1 MKRSF
6 ILVISCVC
14 ALALA
19 LFAMTACGGGSSDS
33 SQSSASSSAASS
45 DASGT
50 EGAEEGNPEDA
61 TASSMSSDEVRSV
74 FEQAVTGMSE
84 YYKGTTPVGEQLYY
98 AGGADGENAILVLVV
113 PESSASAVFI
123 GPATVG
129 DDNKL
134 TVQDETTGSSIS
146 FAVIDNGDGTY
157 SFSMGDQY
165 GAAVMSRCSSAEVV
179 DALTEVVM
187 ATSAAQAG
195 AQGTA
200 QGQDQAQP
208 QE

>member
-1 MKRSF
+1 MKRSS

-14 ALALA
+14 ALAIA
-19 LFAMTACGGGSSDS
+19 LFALTACGGGASDS
-33 SQSSASSSAASS
+33 SNSSSSSSTASSSTG
-45 DASGT
+45 GT
-50 EGAEEGNPEDA
+50 EEGSEAVNPDDV
-61 TASSMSSDEVRSV
+61 TASSMSADEIRGV

-84 YYKGTTPVGEQLYY
+84 YYKGTTPVGEALYY

-113 PESSASAVFI
+113 PESNASAIFI

-129 DDNKL
+129 EDNKL
-134 TVQDETTGSSIS
+134 TVTDETTGSSIS
-146 FAVIDNGDGTY
+146 FAVIDNEDGTY
-157 SFSMGDQY
+157 SFSMGEQY

-187 ATSAAQAG
+187 ATSAAQTA
-195 AQGTA
+195 ATQEGT
-200 QGQDQAQP
+200 QGQEQP

>member
-33 SQSSASSSAASS
+33 SQSSTSGSAASS
-45 DASGT
+45 GASGT
-50 EGAEEGNPEDA
+50 EGSEEGNPEDA
-61 TASSMSSDEVRSV
+61 TASSMSSDEVRGV

-84 YYKGTTPVGEQLYY
+84 YYKGTPVGEQLYY

-157 SFSMGDQY
+157 SFSMGEQY

-195 AQGTA
+195 AQDTT
-200 QGQDQAQP
+200 QDPNQAQP

>member
-1 MKRSF
+1 
-6 ILVISCVC
+6 
-14 ALALA
+14 
-19 LFAMTACGGGSSDS
+19 
-33 SQSSASSSAASS
+33 
-45 DASGT
+45 
-50 EGAEEGNPEDA
+50 
-61 TASSMSSDEVRSV
+61 MSSDEVRSV

-146 FAVIDNGDGTY
+146 FAVIDNGRRHVFVQHGRPI
-157 SFSMGDQY
+157 
-165 GAAVMSRCSSAEVV
+165 RCRRDEQMQLRRGRRRAH
-179 DALTEVVM
+179 
-187 ATSAAQAG
+187 
-195 AQGTA
+195 
-200 QGQDQAQP
+200 
-208 QE
+208 

>member
-19 LFAMTACGGGSSDS
+19 LFALTACGGGSSDS

-50 EGAEEGNPEDA
+50 EGSEEGNPEDA

-74 FEQAVTGMSE
+74 FVQAVTGMSE

-98 AGGADGENAILVLVV
+98 AWWCHDGENAILVFGRPRVQRIGGL
-113 PESSASAVFI
+113 SS
-123 GPATVG
+123 
-129 DDNKL
+129 DRL
-134 TVQDETTGSSIS
+134 
-146 FAVIDNGDGTY
+146 
-157 SFSMGDQY
+157 
-165 GAAVMSRCSSAEVV
+165 R
-179 DALTEVVM
+179 L
-187 ATSAAQAG
+187 
-195 AQGTA
+195 
-200 QGQDQAQP
+200 
-208 QE
+208 

>member
-14 ALALA
+14 ALAIA
-19 LFAMTACGGGSSDS
+19 LFALTACGGGSSDS
-33 SQSSASSSAASS
+33 SSSSASSSASSS
-45 DASGT
+45 DAG
-50 EGAEEGNPEDA
+50 GADGSEAVNPDDV
-61 TASSMSSDEVRSV
+61 TASSMSADEIRGV

-84 YYKGTTPVGEQLYY
+84 YYKGTTPVGETLYY
-98 AGGADGENAILVLVV
+98 AGGADGEGAILVLIV
-113 PESSASAVFI
+113 PESNASAIFI

-129 DDNKL
+129 EDNKL
-134 TVQDETTGSSIS
+134 TVTDETTGSSIS
-146 FAVIDNGDGTY
+146 FAVIDNKDGTY

-165 GAAVMSRCSSAEVV
+165 GAAVMSRCSSAEVI

-187 ATSAAQAG
+187 ATSAAQAAA
-195 AQGTA
+195 AQDPS
-200 QGQDQAQP
+200 QSQEQP

>member
-14 ALALA
+14 ALAIA

-33 SQSSASSSAASS
+33 SSGSASNSAASS
-45 DASGT
+45 TTTDGDGSEAV
-50 EGAEEGNPEDA
+50 NPDDV
-61 TASSMSSDEVRSV
+61 TASSMSAEEIRGV
-74 FEQAVTGMSE
+74 FEQAIVGMSE
-84 YYKGTTPVGEQLYY
+84 FYKGTTPVGEQLYY
-98 AGGADGENAILVLVV
+98 AGGADGEGAILVLVV
-113 PESSASAVFI
+113 PESSASAIFI

-134 TVQDETTGSSIS
+134 KITDETTGSSIA
-146 FAVIDNGDGTY
+146 FAVIDNEDGTY

-165 GAAVMSRCSSAEVV
+165 GAAVMSRCSSAEVI

-187 ATSAAQAG
+187 ATSAAQA
-195 AQGTA
+195 AAAQQGTE
-200 QGQDQAQP
+200 GQEQP

>member
-1 MKRSF
+1 
-6 ILVISCVC
+6 
-14 ALALA
+14 
-19 LFAMTACGGGSSDS
+19 
-33 SQSSASSSAASS
+33 
-45 DASGT
+45 
-50 EGAEEGNPEDA
+50 
-61 TASSMSSDEVRSV
+61 MSSDEVRSV

-187 ATSAAQAG
+187 GDKRRPGRSPGHRPRPGPDPAARVEVTPNEASA
-195 AQGTA
+195 
-200 QGQDQAQP
+200 
-208 QE
+208 